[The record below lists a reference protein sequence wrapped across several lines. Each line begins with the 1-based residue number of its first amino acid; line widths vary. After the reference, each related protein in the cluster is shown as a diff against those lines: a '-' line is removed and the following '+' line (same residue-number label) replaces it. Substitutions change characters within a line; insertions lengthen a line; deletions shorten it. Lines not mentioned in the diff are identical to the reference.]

1 VDFDR
6 LIGFLDAKLFDHTQR
21 HLRDVEVFILKGSY
35 ADKTYEEIALEHSYT
50 PLYLGRDIGP
60 KLWKLLTAVFA
71 EPVNKKNFR
80 SVLER
85 HFIQFVDKTQGAPP
99 IQYQRSEMPPVIE
112 PAKLT
117 SSQPFNWE
125 QTIDVS
131 IFYGRQDELST
142 LEHWIVQEQCRL
154 VALLGMG
161 GIGKT
166 TLAVKFAEQMH
177 DAFEVVIWRSLRNAP
192 TIEETFAEW
201 TQRLFHTEDLPP
213 LSTLEHKISHLI
225 HYLRQYRCLLILDNF
240 ESILQGGA
248 QPGVYLPG
256 YEGYGMLLRYVAEVK
271 HQSCVLLTGREKP
284 TGIAQHEGPA
294 LPVRSLSVKG
304 LKAADIQA
312 IFSDKGCMGLEEIHI
327 QPLLEHYAGNPLAL
341 KIVAAAL
348 YELGG
353 GNANELVPYLKRGI
367 FNFDDINDLLARHFN
382 RLSGPERK
390 VMYWLAINRAP
401 VIIAQL
407 HTDSLATPMQELLDA
422 IQALNRRSLI
432 ERDGNQWFLQPVV
445 QEYVTQRLTSS
456 ISEELLGG
464 EWVMLRQYALTKAQ
478 SLDYIQAAQRQFI
491 VQPVIDCLQ
500 AELGSSQAAIDH
512 LRSRLSEFKAAHA
525 NQIGY
530 VAGNLVNLL
539 RALQADLS
547 HLDLS
552 HLTVWQADFRQVALH
567 SVNLSHCDVSTS
579 AFTPVLNATLAV
591 AFSPDGLYFASGNA
605 DNYLRLWRV
614 EDCKELLIGKGHQS
628 WVSAA
633 AFSPDGKLL
642 ASGSFDHTIR
652 LWQVKTGECMGL
664 LQGHQGWIWSL
675 AFSPDGQTLLSGSD
689 DCTVKVWDVA
699 TASCRQTL
707 KEHQGWVWSVTFSPD
722 GQTMATAGND
732 QIIRLWN
739 SATGELCKRLVGH
752 EGWVRTI
759 RFDSSGQQLISGGD
773 DTTLRIWDVATGDC
787 LQVLS
792 GHRRAIMSVAYAPPL
807 DTAQA
812 GTLATAMDGAIIV
825 SGSQDCTVRIWDAV
839 TGQCLRVL
847 SAVKTRIWSVALHP
861 GGRLLLSGSND
872 STLRLWNPRT
882 GQPLRT
888 LPASCIGLKGI
899 AYSPDGRVLASGGDD
914 QIIRLWDVASGKQFL
929 SLEEHQG
936 WIWNFAFTPDGQQL
950 ASASGDGTLKLWDLR
965 TSQCRRTFLGHQ
977 NIVFAVAID
986 SRGRWLASGSNDQ
999 TAKLWDVTTGECRYT
1014 WQHQSQIWS
1023 VAFHPTSPYLLTSGD
1038 RQGMKLWDVQ
1048 SGELVRRFGASEA
1061 MVHAACFSADGQWL
1075 ASGRDDNW
1083 VEVWDGQGNTCHHR
1097 FNHESRVWSV
1107 AFSPDHRYLASAG
1120 FDHTVKI
1127 WNMATVDCI
1136 HTLRGH
1142 EGEVWSVAFHP
1153 QTLELASGSQDG
1165 QVRLWDVLT
1174 GTTTQTL
1181 REARLYENL
1190 CISGTTG
1197 LSTAQRQSL
1206 QMLGA
1211 VTTEDNIGNNTQGMI

>member
-50 PLYLGRDIGP
+50 PHYLGQDIGP
-60 KLWKLLTAVFA
+60 KVWKLLTAVFG
-71 EPVNKKNFR
+71 ESVSKKNFR

-85 HFIQFVDKTQGAPP
+85 HFMQFVDTTEGAPP
-99 IQYQRSEMPPVIE
+99 VQHQRPEMPPLVE
-112 PAKLT
+112 PVKWAPW
-117 SSQPFNWE
+117 QPFNLE

-131 IFYGRQDELST
+131 IFYGRQEELAT
-142 LEHWIVQEQCRL
+142 LERWIGQERCRL

-166 TLAVKFAEQMH
+166 TLAAKFAEQMQ
-177 DAFEVVIWRSLRNAP
+177 DVFEVVIWRSLRNAP
-192 TIEETFAEW
+192 TIEETCTEW
-201 TQRLFHTEDLPP
+201 MQRLFYYQDLP
-213 LSTLEHKISHLI
+213 LLESLEHKISHLL
-225 HYLRQYRCLLILDNF
+225 HYLQQHRCLLILDNF
-240 ESILQGGA
+240 ESVLQSGA
-248 QPGVYLPG
+248 HIGAYLPG
-256 YEGYGMLLRYVAEVK
+256 YEGYGMLLRYIAEVK
-271 HQSCVLLTGREKP
+271 HQSCILLTGREKP
-284 TGIAQHEGPA
+284 VGIAQHEGPA
-294 LPVRSLSVKG
+294 LPVRTLSVKG

-312 IFSDKGCMGLEEIHI
+312 IFSDKGCVGLEEFHI

-353 GNANELVPYLKRGI
+353 GDANELVPYLKRGI
-367 FNFDDINDLLARHFN
+367 FDFDDINDLLARHFN

-401 VIIAQL
+401 LAIAQL

-456 ISEELLGG
+456 MSEELLSG
-464 EWVMLRQYALTKAQ
+464 EWSMLRQYAVTKAQ

-491 VQPVIDCLQ
+491 VQPILHSLQ
-500 AELGSSQAAIDH
+500 SELGSTQSTIDY
-512 LRSRLSEFKAAHA
+512 LCSRLGEFKAAHG
-525 NQIGY
+525 NQPGY
-530 VAGNLVNLL
+530 GAGNLVNLL
-539 RALQADLS
+539 RALNADFS
-547 HLDLS
+547 RLDLS

-567 SVNLSHCDVSTS
+567 GVNLSHCDVSTS
-579 AFTPVLNATLAV
+579 VFTPVLNATLAV
-591 AFSPDGLYFASGNA
+591 SFSPDGLYFASGNA

-628 WVSAA
+628 WVSAT

-652 LWQVKTGECMGL
+652 LWRVETGECVGL
-664 LQGHQGWIWSL
+664 LQGHQGWVWSL
-675 AFSPDGQTLLSGSD
+675 AFSPDSQTLLSGSD
-689 DCTVKVWDVA
+689 DCTVKIWDVA
-699 TASCRQTL
+699 TAICRQTL
-707 KEHQGWVWSVTFSPD
+707 TEHKGWVWSVTFSPD

-732 QIIRLWN
+732 QMIRLWE
-739 SATGELCKRLVGH
+739 SATGQLCKCLVGH
-752 EGWVRTI
+752 EGWIRAVR
-759 RFDSSGQQLISGGD
+759 FESSGQRLISGGD
-773 DTTLRIWDVATGDC
+773 DATLRIWDVTTGDC

-812 GTLATAMDGAIIV
+812 ETLATAVDGAIIV

-888 LPASCIGLKGI
+888 LPASCIGVKGI
-899 AYSPDGRVLASGGDD
+899 AYGSEGTMLASGGDD
-914 QIIRLWDVASGKQFL
+914 QIIRLWDVSSGQRLL
-929 SLEEHQG
+929 SLEGHQG
-936 WIWNFAFTPDGQQL
+936 WVWSLAFSPDDQQL
-950 ASASGDGTLKLWDLR
+950 ASASGDGTLKLWALKTGQCQR
-965 TSQCRRTFLGHQ
+965 TCIGHQ
-977 NIVFAVAID
+977 DIVFCVAFD
-986 SRGRWLASGSNDQ
+986 PKGRWLASGSNDQ
-999 TAKLWDVTTGECRYT
+999 TVKLWEVASGDCLQT
-1014 WQHQSQIWS
+1014 WQHYSQIWS
-1023 VAFHPTSPYLLTSGD
+1023 VDFHPTRSYLVTSGD
-1038 RQGMKLWDVQ
+1038 RQGIKIWDIQ
-1048 SGELVRRFGASEA
+1048 SGEAGRTLGASEA
-1061 MVHAACFSADGQWL
+1061 MVHSVRFSPDGQWL
-1075 ASGRDDNW
+1075 ASGRDDEW
-1083 VEVWDGQGNTCHHR
+1083 IEVWDWQSSTCHHR
-1097 FNHESRVWSV
+1097 WNHRSRVWSV
-1107 AFSPDHRYLASAG
+1107 AFSPDGQYLASAG
-1120 FDHTVKI
+1120 FDHLVKI
-1127 WNMATVDCI
+1127 WSMATGECV
-1136 HTLRGH
+1136 HTLQGLA
-1142 EGEVWSVAFHP
+1142 GEVWSVAFHP
-1153 QTLELASGSQDG
+1153 QKSEVASGGQDG
-1165 QVRLWDVLT
+1165 QILLWDTLT
-1174 GTTTQTL
+1174 GEITQTL
-1181 REARLYENL
+1181 REVRLYENL

-1211 VTTEDNIGNNTQGMI
+1211 VMTDPNE